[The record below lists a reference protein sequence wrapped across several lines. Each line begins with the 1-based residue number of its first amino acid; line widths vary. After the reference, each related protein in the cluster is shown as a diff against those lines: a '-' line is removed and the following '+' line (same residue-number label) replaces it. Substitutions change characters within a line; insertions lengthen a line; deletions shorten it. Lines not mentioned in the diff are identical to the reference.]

1 MIAMPVESAR
11 ARYLADAVAT
21 ATPARRIVLLYD
33 RLWLDIQRAQ
43 AATDAAAGVESRDS
57 TARDQLQHA
66 QQIVAELLGSLDLQ
80 AWSGAT
86 ELASLYSY
94 LLRELIAE
102 VLEPRPGR
110 LAAATKIVSDLRSS
124 WQQAEAQLQGGA
136 APAGELVAQGRE
148 AARVG

>member
-1 MIAMPVESAR
+1 MPADPAR

-43 AATDAAAGVESRDS
+43 AAADSAAVADS
-57 TARDQLQHA
+57 AEFAARDHLQHA
-66 QQIVAELLGSLDLQ
+66 QQIVAELLGSLDVT
-80 AWSGAT
+80 AWSGAAD
-86 ELASLYSY
+86 LASLYSY

-110 LAAATKIVSDLRSS
+110 LAAITKISDLRDS
-124 WQQAEAQLQGGA
+124 WQQAEANLQ
-136 APAGELVAQGRE
+136 APAATAADGRE

>member
-1 MIAMPVESAR
+1 MPADPAR

-43 AATDAAAGVESRDS
+43 AAQDCGDLS
-57 TARDQLQHA
+57 ARDHLQHA
-66 QQIVAELLGSLDLQ
+66 QQILAELLGSLDVS
-80 AWSGAT
+80 AWSGAAD
-86 ELASLYSY
+86 LAGLYSY

-102 VLEPRPGR
+102 VVEPRPGR
-110 LAAATKIVSDLRSS
+110 LAAVTRIVSTLRES

-136 APAGELVAQGRE
+136 PPAASSTGRE
-148 AARVG
+148 AVRVG

>member
-1 MIAMPVESAR
+1 VPADTAR

-43 AATDAAAGVESRDS
+43 AAQDS
-57 TARDQLQHA
+57 GDGTARDHLQHA
-66 QQIVAELLGSLDLQ
+66 QQIVAELLGSLDVS
-80 AWSGAT
+80 AWSGAAD
-86 ELASLYSY
+86 LASLYSY
-94 LLRELIAE
+94 LLRELIGE

-124 WQQAEAQLQGGA
+124 WQQAEAQLQGGTPPSGA
-136 APAGELVAQGRE
+136 AVAEGRE
-148 AARVG
+148 AVRVG

>member
-1 MIAMPVESAR
+1 MPVDPAR

-43 AATDAAAGVESRDS
+43 AAQDCGEAG
-57 TARDQLQHA
+57 ARDHLQHA
-66 QQIVAELLGSLDLQ
+66 QQIIAELLGSLDVTG
-80 AWSGAT
+80 WSGAAD
-86 ELASLYSY
+86 LASLYSY

-110 LAAATKIVSDLRSS
+110 LAAATKIVFDLRTS

-136 APAGELVAQGRE
+136 SAQSATGAEGRE